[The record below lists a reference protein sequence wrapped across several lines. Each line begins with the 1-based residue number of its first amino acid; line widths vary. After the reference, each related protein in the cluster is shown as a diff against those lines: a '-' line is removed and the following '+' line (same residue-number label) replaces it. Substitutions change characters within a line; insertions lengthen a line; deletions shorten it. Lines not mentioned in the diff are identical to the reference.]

1 MSTLEFLPLR
11 RRETLEGKQNAARE
25 VLSDGVRMGPSQQ
38 AEGIFSYGLSPACAH
53 YLDIAL
59 SEKAEELN
67 AWASKLGKRITSTTI
82 LDKHPETFRL
92 EEKHPMPTPAD
103 CVAVVLPLSGAA
115 VEVEGSRAEGE
126 AGGEGARATWEPE
139 TAMIV
144 AAGQAF
150 SVVAGR
156 THFVYVLVRME
167 ATQ

>member
-1 MSTLEFLPLR
+1 MFTPAFLTLR

-25 VLSDGVRMGPSQQ
+25 VLADGVSMGPSQQ

-67 AWASKLGKRITSTTI
+67 SWASQHGKRITSTTI

-92 EEKHPMPTPAD
+92 EQGHPLPTPDD
-103 CVAVVLPLSGAA
+103 CVAVVLPLSSAA
-115 VEVEGSRAEGE
+115 VEVESKTDGTE
-126 AGGEGARATWEPE
+126 ATRATWEPE
-139 TAMIV
+139 AAMLV

-150 SVVAGR
+150 SVTEGS
-156 THFVYVLVRME
+156 THFVYVLVRMQT
-167 ATQ
+167 AT